1 MSTMRCSGKMTGSM
15 RLNYPLNMTVEFDSG
30 SGYETPGTEIV
41 NTTYTFPEGEDG
53 TIRINGHCNRVVSD
67 CLMWYDVSADV
78 NSSSVTARVQTAGTQ
93 LFNGRVKVIML
104 VAAYDGD
111 LDPIHYRVN
120 QGHDTDSY
128 VADDEGY
135 SYIEETCFSTSEVS
149 FLTTIYPGN
158 FNESYAFNNILL
170 AWNSS
175 GPGPYFGCQSRDVT
189 RYITDRDS
197 TMTFDRDLTDPGSY
211 SGYFKIPLTLLNV
224 EE

>member
-1 MSTMRCSGKMTGSM
+1 MTGSM
-15 RLNYPLNMTVEFDSG
+15 RLNYPLNMTVEFDGG

-53 TIRINGHCNRVVSD
+53 TIRINGHCNRVTSD
-67 CLMWYDVSADV
+67 CLMWYDVNADV
-78 NSSSVTARVQTAGTQ
+78 NSSSVTVRVQTVGGQ
-93 LFNGRVKVIML
+93 PFDGRVKVITL

-111 LDPIHYRVN
+111 FDQIHYRVN

-135 SYIEETCFSTSEVS
+135 SYIGETCFSTSEVS
-149 FLTTIYPGN
+149 FLTTIYPGS
-158 FNESYAFNNILL
+158 FNGNYAFNGILL

-175 GPGPYFGCQSRDVT
+175 GPGPYFGYQSWDAT
-189 RYITDRDS
+189 SYITDRDS
-197 TMTFDRDLTDPGSY
+197 KMTFDRNFTDTGSY